1 MSLNYVL
8 YAEKM
13 LEIRAARRLGRPLQ
27 CQLEELLR
35 FVQECEANWRFDDR
49 ADKALGRPQ
58 SDI

>member
-1 MSLNYVL
+1 MSLNYIL

-27 CQLEELLR
+27 SQLEELFR
-35 FVQECEANWRFDDR
+35 YVKKCERSWRLDEAVDQTE
-49 ADKALGRPQ
+49 LPH